1 MAKKGWLK
9 AVVGIGA
16 VAVAGKV
23 AYDKLKAVREEYS
36 KEESES
42 VDAEVKKYNAV
53 MDKKVVEVEDE
64 EFTGC
69 EIKTVLSNAVIDLG
83 LATFEKDVYINF
95 TSRFSNLTIIL
106 PEGVNVAMD
115 VDKTM
120 SGVNSRVENT
130 DEEGINTVYIIGKA
144 LVSNVEVLP
153 VNFYV
158 DDDDDFEDVIEPSDD
173 DDNGAD
179 VNVTDVN
186 ETDVNKAELNK
197 AAEVVE
203 EVKADMTDTADE
215 TVEAVKKA
223 EAAIVDEIVEKV
235 KEVKADIT
243 AEKTETDKSVEEPDS
258 TVEVNLEE
266 I

>member
-1 MAKKGWLK
+1 MAKKKGWLK
-9 AVVGIGA
+9 AVVGIGT

-69 EIKTVLSNAVIDLG
+69 EVKTVLSNAVIDLG
-83 LATFEKDVYINF
+83 LAAFEKDVYINL
-95 TSRFSNLTIIL
+95 TSKLSNITIIL

-115 VDKTM
+115 VDATA
-120 SGVNSRVENT
+120 SRVNSRVENT
-130 DEEGINTVYIIGKA
+130 DEEGISTVYVIGKA
-144 LVSNVEVLP
+144 FMSCVEVLP

-158 DDDDDFEDVIEPSDD
+158 DDDDDFEDMIEPAEEDEGDGMSQE
-173 DDNGAD
+173 
-179 VNVTDVN
+179 
-186 ETDVNKAELNK
+186 ETDTESADTESS
-197 AAEVVE
+197 AAESTV
-203 EVKADMTDTADE
+203 ADSF
-215 TVEAVKKA
+215 
-223 EAAIVDEIVEKV
+223 
-235 KEVKADIT
+235 
-243 AEKTETDKSVEEPDS
+243 ETDAKTNTTASES
-258 TVEVNLEE
+258 TVELNLEE

>member
-23 AYDKLKAVREEYS
+23 AYDKLKTVREEYS

-53 MDKKVVEVEDE
+53 LDKKVVEVEDE

-69 EIKTVLSNAVIDLG
+69 EIKNVLSNTVIDLG
-83 LATFEKDVYINF
+83 LASFEKDVYINF
-95 TSRFSNLTIIL
+95 TSKLGNLTIIL

-115 VDKTM
+115 VDNTM
-120 SGVNSRVENT
+120 GSVNSRVENT
-130 DEEGINTVYIIGKA
+130 DEEGINTVYVIGKA
-144 LVSNVEVLP
+144 FMSCVEVLP

-158 DDDDDFEDVIEPSDD
+158 DDDGDFEDVIEPDADD
-173 DDNGAD
+173 D
-179 VNVTDVN
+179 V
-186 ETDVNKAELNK
+186 
-197 AAEVVE
+197 
-203 EVKADMTDTADE
+203 DE
-215 TVEAVKKA
+215 TA
-223 EAAIVDEIVEKV
+223 EAE
-235 KEVKADIT
+235 KEVKAADNTKT
-243 AEKTETDKSVEEPDS
+243 AEEPDS